1 MLTKDKVDPRVHSKV
16 DEWNRMKAEDPDR
29 IILMEISG
37 FYEFYAEDADTMCA
51 EFKVPTMGGTTDCT
65 VFSGMPLISY
75 EKYTKKLTAC
85 GYRFIVI

>member
-29 IILMEISG
+29 VILIEISG

-51 EFKVPTMGGTTDCT
+51 EFKVPTMGGTTDRT

-75 EKYTKKLTAC
+75 EKYTNKLTAC